1 MKKIILTLFVGG
13 LVLTSCKKD
22 LTCECTVTTTET
34 SSGGGES
41 ESSTGTYTTKNE
53 IKEVNKRAFMRQYP
67 EYCKSYTD
75 TETSTE
81 VFMGETYTVTTTDAY
96 DCKLAK

>member
-22 LTCECTVTTTET
+22 LTCECTVTDTFTVA
-34 SSGGGES
+34 GGGGS
-41 ESSTGTYTTKNE
+41 FSGTSTGTQKTEFKGVTK
-53 IKEVNKRAFMRQYP
+53 KAVNNSMSCA
-67 EYCKSYTD
+67 SYTD
-75 TETSTE
+75 TWTE
-81 VFMGETYTVTTTDAY
+81 SEVEDGVTYTQTNSTNY